1 MGDFEDHDKIVG
13 TFSPLKAVRPEYFFR
28 FREIPQ
34 ADRALEIEVQVLG
47 PRSNPLPNTHPISK
61 QDRVIGKAF
70 IRTSESR
77 NWEASLELI
86 QADTAQGF
94 LTIEIYAGLLRCIC
108 DVCNERHIS
117 HITMPD
123 VEPVSQTWY
132 RDFFR
137 LAGFH
142 RCQCPSPSAGSS
154 IQQDSDQNR
163 NCLSSFSSSASSS
176 WRRVPE
182 DEEASLRRASETI
195 RAWLVKGRSWSAL
208 DDEEATF
215 SNVCKTFRTWLAE
228 GRCSSGLLDSIASGE
243 AAEVERKHFHKLLTE
258 AINSVSRSSSKT
270 NQKKIRR
277 APGLKGKV
285 SETGT
290 RVSSKIIQAGYFRKR
305 CAKKSTTNPSLS
317 ATHLPLQTKR
327 GGQRPLDKVENEM
340 GRVKGMCP
348 EVWR

>member
-1 MGDFEDHDKIVG
+1 M
-13 TFSPLKAVRPEYFFR
+13 LKSLR
-28 FREIPQ
+28 
-34 ADRALEIEVQVLG
+34 AD
-47 PRSNPLPNTHPISK
+47 PPPNAHPISK

-94 LTIEIYAGLLRCIC
+94 LTIEIYAGLLRCIR
-108 DVCNERHIS
+108 DICNERHIS

-123 VEPVSQTWY
+123 VERVSQTWY

-154 IQQDSDQNR
+154 IQQHPSQNR

-182 DEEASLRRASETI
+182 DEEASLRKASETI
-195 RAWLVKGRSWSAL
+195 RAWLANGRFPSAL
-208 DDEEATF
+208 DDEEASADREATF
-215 SNVCKTFRTWLAE
+215 SNVCRTFRTWLAE

-243 AAEVERKHFHKLLTE
+243 AAEVERKHFHKLLAE
-258 AINSVSRSSSKT
+258 ASNVRHPQINARKPTFQRTDPISQSVEVVRRPT
-270 NQKKIRR
+270 KKASDRR
-277 APGLKGKV
+277 LV
-285 SETGT
+285 
-290 RVSSKIIQAGYFRKR
+290 
-305 CAKKSTTNPSLS
+305 
-317 ATHLPLQTKR
+317 
-327 GGQRPLDKVENEM
+327 
-340 GRVKGMCP
+340 
-348 EVWR
+348 